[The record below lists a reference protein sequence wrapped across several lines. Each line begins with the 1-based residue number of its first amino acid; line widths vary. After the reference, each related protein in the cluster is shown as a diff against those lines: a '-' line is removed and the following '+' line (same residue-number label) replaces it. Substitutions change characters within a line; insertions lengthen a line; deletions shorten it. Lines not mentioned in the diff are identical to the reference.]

1 MIEVNTS
8 EIDSIA
14 SAINA
19 YELPIIPAVALIE
32 AKIILTKIPIKVVL
46 IPLLAFPEIFLSI
59 VYFVLLVRLIIH

>member
-8 EIDSIA
+8 EIDSMA

-19 YELPIIPAVALIE
+19 YELPIIPAAALIE

-46 IPLLAFPEIFLSI
+46 MPLLA
-59 VYFVLLVRLIIH
+59 